1 MIFEFEIPDNT
12 DLFSFLTGQG
22 FSWPLSRFLYRHTEF
37 LRVNNKVINDYHLLK
52 GDHLSVILEEENK
65 CYGTSKNDFR
75 ILYEDDYFLIV
86 DKEPNLATI
95 PTYAHYDNNLASD
108 VANYYL
114 KNNIK
119 AKLHVLTRLDFET
132 SGIVI
137 LAKHAHIQE
146 LMAKVKISKY
156 YLLKVHGQILNGGLI
171 DKPIKK
177 DPRDTKKRIIA
188 NDGKK
193 AMTRFKV
200 IANDID
206 KTLIYAKLL
215 TGRTHQLRVHFAY
228 LGHPIVGDN
237 LYGNDKE
244 ENLLLNCHKVIFKHP
259 ITKQII
265 VVKSQFKI

>member
-1 MIFEFEIPDNT
+1 MIFEFDIANDI
-12 DLFSFLTGQG
+12 DLFSFLKSQG
-22 FSWPLSRFLYRHTEF
+22 FSWPLSRFLYRNPDY
-37 LRVNNKVINDYHLLK
+37 LQVNNKCLTNYHLFK
-52 GDHLSVILEEENK
+52 GDHLHVILEEENK
-65 CYGTSKNDFR
+65 SYGSSKNEFR

-86 DKEPNLATI
+86 DKISNLASL
-95 PTYAHYDNNLASD
+95 PTRAHYENNLASD

-119 AKLHVLTRLDFET
+119 AKFHILTRLDYET

-137 LAKHAHIQE
+137 IAKHAYIQE
-146 LMAKVKISKY
+146 LMAKVNISKY
-156 YLLKVHGQILNGGLI
+156 YLLKVHGKISQGGI
-171 DKPIKK
+171 INMPIKK
-177 DPRDTKKRIIA
+177 DPKDTKKRIVA
-188 NDGKK
+188 MDGKK
-193 AMTRFKV
+193 ATTKFKV

-228 LGHPIVGDN
+228 LGHPIIGDN
-237 LYGNDKE
+237 LYGSDE

-259 ITKQII
+259 ITKQTI